1 MPMDMDFR
9 WMSQPYEDKARADE
23 IEERKLAERLAYL
36 QAERQRQERQAEA
49 QRQQDIVDA
58 SQGAREFADRQAAAS
73 MGLENVPN
81 LPFPNMSVAYN
92 EVMQQ
97 RMQQEADRA
106 AKLNRLKELEAI
118 RQQRMQRIDSIK
130 NDPKMQMAAMMAM
143 AGDNGMLQT
152 LLMKDPN
159 ETRKQ
164 TQADMDAL
172 EDKMVN
178 DIFALSG
185 ADSDQFDKITQAL
198 IPLYKNKFDELSGKG
213 ASSRLGGWEAWAN
226 AIAGAKAT
234 NAGKKAKAAA
244 AQAAKKKAA
253 GLMGK

>member
-1 MPMDMDFR
+1 MDRDFT
-9 WMSQPYEDKARADE
+9 WNKSQAQIDYENA
-23 IEERKLAERLAYL
+23 LAA
-36 QAERQRQERQAEA
+36 AAA
-49 QRQQDIVDA
+49 A
-58 SQGAREFADRQAAAS
+58 GARNGSQAAAAADPFQYYSKES
-73 MGLENVPN
+73 MQQ

-130 NDPKMQMAAMMAM
+130 NDPMMKRAAMMAM

-234 NAGKKAKAAA
+234 NAGKKAKASAA
-244 AQAAKKKAA
+244 KAAKKKAA
-253 GLMGK
+253 DLMGK

>member
-9 WMSQPYEDKARADE
+9 WMSQPYEDKARADD
-23 IEERKLAERLAYL
+23 IEERKLAERLAYI

-73 MGLENVPN
+73 MGLENVPQ

-92 EVMQQ
+92 QVMQQ

-106 AKLNRLKELEAI
+106 AKLDRLKELEAI

-143 AGDNGMLQT
+143 AGDSAMLQT
-152 LLMKDPN
+152 LLAKDPN
-159 ETRKQ
+159 ETGKQ

-244 AQAAKKKAA
+244 AKAAKKKAA
-253 GLMGK
+253 DLMGK